1 MCDCG
6 SEFLVTWLCS
16 VILTFAVARPYSDT
30 DTDATSSSSGLYN
43 SLVIFGSRKR
53 PITYSPSITKEDILQ
68 EIINLFSD
76 VDELQFV
83 ESSELVLQIK
93 SEEWYGEFVDVIE
106 GSNIPDRSV
115 LQIIREVQTKQQV
128 QY

>member
-1 MCDCG
+1 M
-6 SEFLVTWLCS
+6 F
-16 VILTFAVARPYSDT
+16 R
-30 DTDATSSSSGLYN
+30 
-43 SLVIFGSRKR
+43 
-53 PITYSPSITKEDILQ
+53 
-68 EIINLFSD
+68 D

-93 SEEWYGEFVDVIE
+93 SEEWYGEFVDVME

>member
-1 MCDCG
+1 M
-6 SEFLVTWLCS
+6 
-16 VILTFAVARPYSDT
+16 
-30 DTDATSSSSGLYN
+30 DATPLSSGLYN

-53 PITYSPSITKEDILQ
+53 PITYSPLITKEDILQ

-93 SEEWYGEFVDVIE
+93 SEEWYGEFVDLIE
-106 GSNIPDRSV
+106 GSDIPDRSV
-115 LQIIREVQTKQQV
+115 LQIIREVQPKQQV

>member
-1 MCDCG
+1 MQWQGHTCHIAGDM
-6 SEFLVTWLCS
+6 
-16 VILTFAVARPYSDT
+16 D
-30 DTDATSSSSGLYN
+30 SSSGLYN

-76 VDELQFV
+76 VDELKFV

-93 SEEWYGEFVDVIE
+93 SEEWFGEFVDVIE

-115 LQIIREVQTKQQV
+115 LQVIREVQTKQQPQV
-128 QY
+128 RY

>member
-1 MCDCG
+1 M
-6 SEFLVTWLCS
+6 
-16 VILTFAVARPYSDT
+16 
-30 DTDATSSSSGLYN
+30 
-43 SLVIFGSRKR
+43 
-53 PITYSPSITKEDILQ
+53 
-68 EIINLFSD
+68 
-76 VDELQFV
+76 DELQFV